1 MTHRNSNLHRNG
13 YMKVTTMANMGK
25 VTEIPEN
32 KRTPFNLTTN
42 ELLKKL
48 CNKGPDGCNE
58 TCENWDKCLYG
69 QAWKERIPLFK
80 VRAAITL
87 KNRDKI
93 VRYFYNMPD
102 AIAWA
107 DRHMGHYK
115 RFDAEEIKEEETD
128 KDSVEVCNG

>member
-1 MTHRNSNLHRNG
+1 MTRRGNSLHKNG
-13 YMKVTTMANMGK
+13 YLRVTTLANLGK
-25 VTEIPEN
+25 PTDERPSS
-32 KRTPFNLTTN
+32 KRTPFDLTTN

-48 CNKGPDGCNE
+48 CQKGPDGCNAD
-58 TCENWDKCLYG
+58 CDNWDKCMYG

-107 DRHMGHYK
+107 DRHMGHYR
-115 RFDAEEIKEEETD
+115 RFDAEEIKEE
-128 KDSVEVCNG
+128 NGELKE

>member
-1 MTHRNSNLHRNG
+1 MTHRSNSLHRDG

-25 VTEIPEN
+25 ATEILEN

-48 CNKGPDGCNE
+48 CKKGPDGCNE

-107 DRHMGHYK
+107 DRHMGHYR
-115 RFDAEEIKEEETD
+115 RFDAEEIKEE
-128 KDSVEVCNG
+128 NGEPKED